1 MIATNIRWEYTK
13 TALEISVH
21 IFFDQTSPEFN
32 PQYIALYHPDGSNT
46 TLTLDEFNTANL
58 EALNC
63 CIVFAAQI
71 GACGVLLTLGILLTH
86 TKRRKAV
93 LFVVNMLAL
102 ATVIIRSTL
111 QIYYSISPH
120 CDTYSYMTGDYSDLP
135 QVLKYVSV
143 AAASTALLLQIL
155 IQISLILQVRC
166 VYSDSQ
172 NLSLG
177 MTLGAVTL
185 GLTSE
190 AWP

>member
-111 QIYYSISPH
+111 QIF
-120 CDTYSYMTGDYSDLP
+120 
-135 QVLKYVSV
+135 LKY
-143 AAASTALLLQIL
+143 
-155 IQISLILQVRC
+155 
-166 VYSDSQ
+166 
-172 NLSLG
+172 
-177 MTLGAVTL
+177 
-185 GLTSE
+185 
-190 AWP
+190 